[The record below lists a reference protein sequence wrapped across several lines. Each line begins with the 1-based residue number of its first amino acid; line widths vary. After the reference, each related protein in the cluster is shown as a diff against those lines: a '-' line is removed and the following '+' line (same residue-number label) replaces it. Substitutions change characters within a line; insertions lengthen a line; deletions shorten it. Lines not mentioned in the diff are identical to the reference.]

1 MPFEIPQRILD
12 LNPRCVPI
20 GIGRKGPSVVG
31 WPDTE
36 VRANDLE
43 TKAYNHN
50 KYGIVLDED
59 MLVVDVDVHD
69 DHKNGYASLQLIK
82 EDFGVDLYDL
92 AELIVKSP
100 SGGAHLYFTKDNDA
114 AFPKNTQAYP
124 GLDFLSKGC
133 QVIGPGSAHD
143 SFDGTYEIVKDNLSE
158 VSQIPTTLSGLLK
171 PKSPAKEPAKTARK
185 DSPLDEFNRSTRAVE
200 IIKDELRSAGYT
212 VATKGDGT
220 AEFTRP
226 GKTENLHMISGKVG
240 NTSNNDNLL
249 LTNFS
254 TNDPSGFPVDGS
266 ITLAEAYRLL
276 KNLTRDDLPVSLCQL
291 GFGEDL
297 SLSIEEIEDIQDQ
310 MRSARS
316 LGQDLAQSYP
326 TQTLEMLKA
335 AAPDRRPY
343 VIEGLLRR
351 GETMNIIAAPK
362 TGKSWFVYNLAA
374 TLATGGEFLGWTSPK
389 NLKCMI
395 VDNEL
400 HAEELAFRVGSVQ
413 DQLGVNFGD
422 DLHFCCLRGA
432 SIDMLKLEEKL
443 IADGANRFD
452 VIILDALYRFLP
464 AGTSENDNAQMML
477 IYNTIDRIART
488 FDCSVI
494 CVHHSSKGNQ
504 NEKQVSDVG
513 AGAGSISRAA
523 DTQIVLFP
531 HDTPGLVCVEAITRS
546 SKSPEARSAKLD
558 GFAWVRI
565 QEDAVRKTEGTE
577 KESRKVVQATQNSM
591 KRSARAR
598 KVGEWLETHDRV
610 WPDQAEEVIGESKN
624 VLRTVLKE
632 HLVPAGVLTFHNFY
646 YARTEQ
652 WRTKLDEFLKNPET
666 QHEKKILAL

>member
-20 GIGRKGPSVVG
+20 REGKKGPAVVG
-31 WPDTE
+31 WPDTQA
-36 VRANDLE
+36 RASDLD
-43 TKAYNHN
+43 TSVFNHN
-50 KYGIVLDED
+50 KYGIVLDDD

-82 EDFGVDLYDL
+82 DDFGIDLYET

-100 SGGAHLYFTKDNDA
+100 SGGAHLYFSKDTEV
-114 AFPKNTQAYP
+114 AFPKSTQDYP

-143 SFDGTYEIVKDNLSE
+143 SFDGVYEIIKDNMSE
-158 VSQIPTTLSGLLK
+158 VSEIPSSLALSLK
-171 PKSPAKEPAKTARK
+171 PQKDAVEPVKKVNHESPV
-185 DSPLDEFNRSTRAVE
+185 DEFNRSERAVE
-200 IIKDELRSAGYT
+200 IVKQELRSAGYT
-212 VATKGDGT
+212 VITKGDGT
-220 AEFTRP
+220 AEFVRP
-226 GKTENLHMISGKVG
+226 GKTSGINEISGTVG
-240 NTSNNDNLL
+240 LVSGNGNILL
-249 LTNFS
+249 NNFS
-254 TNDPSGFPVDGS
+254 TNDPTGFPDDGS
-266 ITLAEAYRLL
+266 ITLAHAYGKL
-276 KNLTRDDLPVSLCQL
+276 KNIGWHQVPVDLREL
-291 GFGEDL
+291 GFGCND
-297 SLSIEEIEDIQDQ
+297 EITDDEILEVQ
-310 MRSARS
+310 RS
-316 LGQDLAQSYP
+316 LGVDLEESYP
-326 TQTLEMLKA
+326 TQTLEMLKSS
-335 AAPDRRPY
+335 APDRRPY

-374 TLATGGEFLGWTSPK
+374 TLATGGEFLGWTSPH

-400 HAEELAFRVGSVQ
+400 HAEELAFRVSGVQ
-413 DQLGVNFGD
+413 EQLGVDFGD

-443 IADGANRFD
+443 IAAGANRFD

-494 CVHHSSKGNQ
+494 CVHHSSKGSQ
-504 NEKQVSDVG
+504 NDKQVSDVG

-531 HDTPGLVCVEAITRS
+531 HATHGLVCIEAITRS
-546 SKSPEARSAKLD
+546 SKTPEARSARLD
-558 GFAWVRI
+558 GFAWV
-565 QEDAVRKTEGTE
+565 QVHEDAVRKAEGPD
-577 KESRKVVQATQNSM
+577 KESKKMVQATQNSL
-591 KRSARAR
+591 KRASRAR
-598 KVGEWLETHDRV
+598 KVGEWLESNDRI
-610 WPDQAEEVIGESKN
+610 WPDQAPEVIGESKN

-646 YARTEQ
+646 YQRTEA
-652 WRTKLDEFLKNPET
+652 WREKLDDFIRSPET
-666 QHEKKILAL
+666 EHEKEILAPSGG